1 MVLLCFLTLARQ
13 ALGADIESRLRLLE
27 ETLNKQAETIKEQ
40 QKTINELKERSKTSN
55 NASGE
60 AIAPTSTM
68 SKPEDQQ
75 ATKATGLFGGSALM
89 NPNISLVLDTY
100 GYGSSLSNDELK
112 KRGIQGYTQE
122 GIDRNNGFNL
132 DAAELYIYAPVDPY
146 FNVYATIPV
155 TENGAAVEEAYL
167 VTTALPQGHQ
177 LKAGKFRS
185 GVGRLNAQHPHVWDF
200 VDAPLPYRA
209 FIGGEGIVE
218 KGAQY
223 TYLPPWPFY
232 TMLGVEVLQGDN
244 NTLFGSDAA
253 KGAHAYTAFA
263 KASLDVSDNATILF
277 GPSVLTGKTKTD
289 TVQAAADF
297 QGDSTL
303 YGLEFT
309 YKWKPSLFQGFKL
322 QSEYLYRFQTGDLTD
337 ATLGTVQR
345 LARYQD
351 GLYLQG
357 IYLMDRWEFG
367 VRYDTLSLFKDDYI
381 LGGTKQDLSRK
392 PWRASAMADYNFS
405 EFSLLRLQYNHDES
419 NVLGPVNHE
428 LFLQFI
434 LSIGAHAAH
443 QF

>member
-1 MVLLCFLTLARQ
+1 M
-13 ALGADIESRLRLLE
+13 
-27 ETLNKQAETIKEQ
+27 
-40 QKTINELKERSKTSN
+40 
-55 NASGE
+55 
-60 AIAPTSTM
+60 
-68 SKPEDQQ
+68 
-75 ATKATGLFGGSALM
+75 M

-100 GYGSSLSNDELK
+100 GYASSLTNDELQ
-112 KRGIQGYTQE
+112 KRSIQGYTQE
-122 GIDRNNGFNL
+122 GIDRRNGFNL

-155 TENGAAVEEAYL
+155 TENGATVEEAYL

-185 GVGRLNAQHPHVWDF
+185 GFGRLNAQHPHVWDF

-209 FIGGEGIVE
+209 FIGSEGIVE
-218 KGAQY
+218 KGVQY
-223 TYLPPWPFY
+223 TYLPPLPFY
-232 TMLGVEVLQGDN
+232 TMLGLEVLQGEN
-244 NTLFGSDAA
+244 GTLFGVDAA
-253 KGAHAYTAFA
+253 KWAHAYTAFA

-277 GPSVLTGKTKTD
+277 GPSVIAGKTRTD
-289 TVQAAADF
+289 TIQATADF

-303 YGLEFT
+303 YGFEFT
-309 YKWKPSLFQGFKL
+309 YKWKPSLYRGFKL
-322 QSEYLYRFQTGDLTD
+322 QSEYLYRSQTGDLTD

-345 LARYQD
+345 LDRYQD

-357 IYLMDRWEFG
+357 VYLWNRWEFG
-367 VRYDTLSLFKDDYI
+367 ARYDALSLFKDDYN
-381 LGGTKQDLSRK
+381 LGGTKQDFRRK
-392 PWRASAMADYNFS
+392 PWRASAMVDYNFS

-419 NVLGPVNHE
+419 DVNGPVNHE